1 MPDIHPIH
9 PSQAAARNRSAAPWP
24 LLWLVAI
31 LLFLLTGCQGETPA
45 VVGTPAPAVSLSDC
59 QIGAEGVSLRLSAR
73 CGTLTV
79 PENPDDPAG
88 RQIDLRLAV
97 IPAVSRSPEPDPLF
111 ILAGG
116 PGQAATE
123 TYVQISGAFQRIHQ
137 NRDIVLVDQR
147 GTGGSNPLTCPA
159 SETGVDYSA
168 DSEDTQRYL
177 QECLQSLDAD
187 PAFYTTP
194 LFAADLERVRQALG
208 YGKIN
213 LYGVSYG
220 TRSALTYLK
229 MFPDSVR
236 AVILDGVVPMQE
248 PLGIDVARD
257 AQNAIDL
264 ILERCSTD
272 AACSQAFPDIQQEFD
287 ELVAALREQPVEVS
301 IVHPRSGEPVEL
313 SFSIEQ
319 LAVAVR
325 LASYAPET
333 AALLPLLIHKAGAE
347 GDYGLLAALY
357 LIVTEQLSDTI
368 ALGLNNTVLCS
379 EDMPFM
385 PLEEARRA
393 GEGTYYGDLQIEA
406 LETACS
412 VWPRGS
418 IPADYKEPVQSS
430 VPVLLLSGEVDPVT
444 PPENA
449 ELAAQTLPNS
459 LHLVAPG
466 MGHNVIMRGC
476 LPRVAS
482 DFIAS
487 GSVNGLDTDCVNE
500 IVPSPFFV
508 NFSGPLPLIAGE

>member
-1 MPDIHPIH
+1 MKRVLLPLALAAGLSPL
-9 PSQAAARNRSAAPWP
+9 PGQARTWGSLEFTDCELGQPGTA
-24 LLWLVAI
+24 V
-31 LLFLLTGCQGETPA
+31 TTPA
-45 VVGTPAPAVSLSDC
+45 ECA
-59 QIGAEGVSLRLSAR
+59 RLE
-73 CGTLTV
+73 V
-79 PENPDDPAG
+79 PENPDQPDGPKISLKVAMLPARAAEPEADP
-88 RQIDLRLAV
+88 V
-97 IPAVSRSPEPDPLF
+97 IF
-111 ILAGG
+111 LAGG

-123 TYVQISGAFQRIHQ
+123 TFPPMSGVLSRL
-137 NRDIVLVDQR
+137 RDKRHLLFMDQR

>member
-45 VVGTPAPAVSLSDC
+45 VVGTPAPAVTLSDC

-379 EDMPFM
+379 EDMPSCRWRRPAGPAKAPTTATCRSRRSKRPAASGRAAAFRRTIKNRCS
-385 PLEEARRA
+385 PLSPCCCSLGRWIRSRRRKM
-393 GEGTYYGDLQIEA
+393 LSWRRRPCP
-406 LETACS
+406 TACTWS
-412 VWPRGS
+412 HLAWATMSLCAAACRVL
-418 IPADYKEPVQSS
+418 PAISS
-430 VPVLLLSGEVDPVT
+430 P
-444 PPENA
+444 
-449 ELAAQTLPNS
+449 
-459 LHLVAPG
+459 
-466 MGHNVIMRGC
+466 
-476 LPRVAS
+476 
-482 DFIAS
+482 
-487 GSVNGLDTDCVNE
+487 
-500 IVPSPFFV
+500 
-508 NFSGPLPLIAGE
+508 AGQ